1 MFSPITPAEIVDCQ
15 TAIEAAMD
23 AAISPSQVGQLELHT
38 DEEEQFIQQEV
49 ARKLWEPKL
58 PNAGPAER
66 GYMRRLRLLSRDE
79 SLVVTLKVAAGRYA
93 DALASCLPRQET
105 KRMGKKWVTL
115 PGCYYTRRPVTG
127 RTDPALATAAK
138 ELLLEATAKKD
149 KVKKWF
155 ANYILD
161 GPAVAVSNFRMD
173 CLYLLRWPDGT
184 VTRLV
189 RIMNTKGEVNKGN
202 ELGGAAILPN
212 EMGSASEKFRQFV
225 QTSGNFT
232 WGCLGGAGNTEVQ
245 MLQLDVTEETA
256 YREVT
261 LVQYCG
267 WHELEETGPRIVV
280 PGKEILHGF
289 WICAEGILT
298 EAEAPATRGKIIPP
312 DEEGVNWYEGQ
323 GYVLSRKGRELE
335 FIQGRPKLRPE
346 LSIAQVQ
353 FDTSDWEQPASD
365 TQTTPSSAELYATN
379 PMGAFFREVSRRF
392 HDTVGGPEGFLAVGA
407 VLGYAAAPEIYAK
420 QKNFP
425 SVWVSGQMGS
435 GKSTLVSWL
444 MSLQGLK
451 VPMGMGLTSKNV
463 TPVGIACQLENYS
476 NLALWLDE
484 FRQHQIASDKE
495 PMLRDCYGRQL
506 AGKWTPDGVQRVIRT
521 MTLVSGESTTSDA
534 ATRSRYPHV
543 LISEQK
549 RLANHYEWMQDH
561 QQFFFFFWREILL
574 RRAEFVGLVME
585 EIATWLNDPAL
596 KKVPSREKVTHSV
609 CYAAFAAAA
618 RLLGSHS
625 AEEITA
631 YRQFIAAHAT
641 RAAADVA
648 SDVNVNVFIQDLIV
662 AYDAG
667 AIPNDCFKVESER
680 MDHSPGS
687 PNQGPWT
694 AYTLYVNF
702 HQALSALGIYLRK
715 GNLNLTLR
723 AKDLR
728 DQLSRN
734 DFFIKLDKE
743 NNYQISMKFGATGK
757 QANHSAWGF
766 LVDKHPLGTRQVSDE
781 EYEMALLPER
791 DRKLDVIGPAFKES
805 DPRKGP
811 LFSIVEG
818 WLEAKE
824 KERRKDS

>member
-1 MFSPITPAEIVDCQ
+1 MDCQ
-15 TAIEAAMD
+15 TSIEAAMD
-23 AAISPSQVGQLELHT
+23 SAIWTSQAAQLELHT

-49 ARKLWEPKL
+49 ARKLWQPML

-66 GYMRRLRLLSRDE
+66 GYVRRLRLLSRDE
-79 SLVVTLKVAAGRYA
+79 SLVVTLKAAAGRYA
-93 DALASCLPRQET
+93 DALARCLPMQECIR
-105 KRMGKKWVTL
+105 KGKKWVTL
-115 PGCYYTRRPVTG
+115 PGCYYKRRPVTG

-149 KVKKWF
+149 RVKKWF
-155 ANYILD
+155 AKYILD

-173 CLYLLRWPDGT
+173 CLYLLRGPEG

-189 RIMNTKGEVNKGN
+189 RLMNTKGEVSKGDQI
-202 ELGGAAILPN
+202 GGADILPN
-212 EMGSASEKFRQFV
+212 EMGSGAEKFREFV
-225 QTSGNFT
+225 QTAGNFT
-232 WGCLGGAGNTEVQ
+232 WGCEGGAGNTELQ
-245 MLQLDVTEETA
+245 LLQLDVTEETA
-256 YREVT
+256 YREVK
-261 LVQYCG
+261 LIEYCG
-267 WHELEETGPRIVV
+267 WHELQVTGPRIVV

-298 EAEAPATRGKIIPP
+298 EPAEGETVGKIEPP
-312 DEEGVNWYEGQ
+312 DEDGVNWYEGE
-323 GYVLSRKGRELE
+323 GYAMSRKGRELD
-335 FIQGRPKLRPE
+335 FIQGRPRLRPE
-346 LSIAQVQ
+346 LAIEQVK
-353 FDTSDWEQPASD
+353 FDISDWEQPASD
-365 TQTTPSSAELYATN
+365 TQTTPSSSELYATN
-379 PMGAFFREVSRRF
+379 PMGAFFREVCLRF
-392 HDTVGGPEGFLAVGA
+392 NDTVGGSEGYLAVGS

-425 SVWVSGQMGS
+425 SSWVSGQMGS
-435 GKSTLVSWL
+435 GKSTFCSWL
-444 MSLQGLK
+444 VALQGLS

-463 TPVGIACQLENYS
+463 TAVGIACQLENYS
-476 NLALWLDE
+476 NILLWLDE
-484 FRQHQIASDKE
+484 FRQHQIAADKE

-506 AGKWTPDGVQRVIRT
+506 AGKWTPDGKQRVIRT

-549 RLANHYEWMQDH
+549 RLANHYEWMQNH
-561 QQFFFFFWREILL
+561 QEFFFFFFRELL
-574 RRAEFVGLVME
+574 YRRAEFVGLVME
-585 EIATWLNDPAL
+585 ETETWMNDPAL

-631 YRQFIAAHAT
+631 YRRFIAAHAT

-662 AYDAG
+662 AYDEG
-667 AIPNDCFKVESER
+667 EISNDCFKVESVR
-680 MDHSPGS
+680 MDHPPGS

-743 NNYQISMKFGATGK
+743 NNYQILKKFGATGK
-757 QANHSAWGF
+757 QANQSAWGF
-766 LVDKHPLGTRQVSDE
+766 VVDKHPLGTRQVSDE
-781 EYEMALLPER
+781 EYELALLPER
-791 DRKLDVIGPAFKES
+791 DRKLDAIGQVFRES

-824 KERRKDS
+824 KERRENS